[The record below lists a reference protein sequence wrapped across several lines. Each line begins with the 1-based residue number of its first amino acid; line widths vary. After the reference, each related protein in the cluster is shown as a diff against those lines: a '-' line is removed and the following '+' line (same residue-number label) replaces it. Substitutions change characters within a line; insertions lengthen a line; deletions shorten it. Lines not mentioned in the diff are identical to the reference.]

1 MADGRRNLWP
11 RKQRRRRRPP
21 LPPPSPSPSPLPR
34 SFRDGGRAMQL
45 CHVRREHF
53 QLGVVC
59 GRPWALVQH
68 ARGGAAWRGAEMVV
82 RNGVLGLRW
91 QDSRHLEVGDRD
103 IALRRSHLAHLMR
116 TDGLA
121 THRPAVH
128 HHHLHLRDVWR
139 EDERGRGGGRGAGR
153 GACVVS
159 EPRETAPP
167 SQQAGSGRG
176 LRRGLPHAPPGRVR
190 PLPRPPCPSTA

>member
-1 MADGRRNLWP
+1 
-11 RKQRRRRRPP
+11 
-21 LPPPSPSPSPLPR
+21 
-34 SFRDGGRAMQL
+34 MQL

-53 QLGVVC
+53 QLGVFC

-139 EDERGRGGGRGAGR
+139 EDERGRGGGREWPDAATAARGTATPASHSERKASAAGHTR
-153 GACVVS
+153 TRHPSSPSRRRCTRTHRRPSRRAS
-159 EPRETAPP
+159 NAETALP
-167 SQQAGSGRG
+167 AGHSASGCPCDRQ
-176 LRRGLPHAPPGRVR
+176 RAPWVR
-190 PLPRPPCPSTA
+190 WTRLQVAGGDA